1 MLFLRVIQKEQ
12 NDTGITDRQQYS
24 QLFCFKVMLLCQ
36 NYLGMLRK
44 GSVDVEL

>member
-12 NDTGITDRQQYS
+12 NDTGITDRQY
-24 QLFCFKVMLLCQ
+24 QLFSFKVMLLCQ